1 MKDRIA
7 ALFLFLTFFG
17 LYVYTAAPHLAPYRD
32 AGEMVTVLHTLGVAH
47 PPGYPLYTLIGKAAS
62 LFHLGNF
69 SYQINLLSGLCA
81 ALALVV
87 FFWTLKTWVSTFV
100 SLICVAFVGVSH
112 PFWELACV
120 SEMYSLGV
128 LWLALLFYVY
138 FVVKNTA
145 FFFFLLGLGLGVR
158 MDLLLLIPIFSFWMW
173 RQNKLSV
180 FACVVTFLL
189 GTSIYLY
196 LTVRSSTDPWIDW
209 GNPETLMATFASATR
224 KSYSGTLDLLSLSY
238 KKGENFGV
246 NMSLFLTHVKNTWG
260 WVGCALLLL
269 GLWRRLQKNRSDGLL
284 VLTVWLVMGPVFLF
298 LANMPPNPH
307 SVAIVEASYL
317 FPLVVMVFFL
327 AWGVEGFI
335 ESRWRTAAAVLLLL
349 TFPWEASQGYHRSSK
364 RDNYF
369 VRDFIANVWR
379 SVPPNAV
386 VVFHDDVQ
394 LFSLWT
400 SQLIEKS
407 RPDVRLIATGLSSSP
422 WYWDMLS
429 RWPVNRGESTSLKD
443 TQGWERLIDVSLPY
457 PVVAGYDIEF
467 DKIAPFHLSPQGFLV
482 EVSKSKKDKRGAPV
496 NNVLKHFGLYRSRA
510 MYGETPDFFS
520 TDLIGDQARAH
531 HQQAFHLM
539 LSKDNAAPWYF
550 QRSGH
555 LDDTFVRPWSDLGFY
570 FYELGRWP
578 DAEKTYEKALM
589 GFRTILDLAVR
600 YKSLPDVLNGIR
612 GDYATSL
619 THMGVVQEKMGRLED
634 ARRYYEMSLQSAPN
648 AQAHFNLAVTY
659 WGKDWLRVA
668 QHMEAALRLN
678 PQMPGAA
685 QYLEKA
691 RRMAHHE

>member
-1 MKDRIA
+1 MKDRLA

-17 LYVYTAAPHLAPYRD
+17 LYVFTAAPHLAPYRD

-47 PPGYPLYTLIGKAAS
+47 PPGYPLYTLIGKVAS
-62 LFHLGNF
+62 LFPFGNF
-69 SYQINLLSGLCA
+69 SYQINLFSGLCA

-87 FFWTLKTWVSTFV
+87 FFWTLKTWTSPIVSMAC
-100 SLICVAFVGVSH
+100 IAFVGVSH
-112 PFWELACV
+112 PFWELAVV

-128 LWLALLFYVY
+128 LWLAMLFYVY
-138 FVVKNTA
+138 FVVKNSP

-158 MDLLLLIPIFSFWMW
+158 MDLLLLIPIFAFWMW
-173 RQNKLSV
+173 RQNRLPK
-180 FACVVTFLL
+180 FACGVTFLL
-189 GTSIYLY
+189 GASIYLY
-196 LTVRSSTDPWIDW
+196 LTVRSAADPWIDW

-246 NMSLFLTHVKNTWG
+246 NMGLFMTHVKNTWG
-260 WVGCALLLL
+260 WVGSALLLWGVWSSL
-269 GLWRRLQKNRSDGLL
+269 RKNRSESFL
-284 VLTVWLVMGPVFLF
+284 VLTVWVVMGPVFLF

-327 AWGVEGFI
+327 AWGVQGVLDV
-335 ESRWRTAAAVLLLL
+335 RWRTAATVLLLL
-349 TFPWEASQGYHRSSK
+349 TLPFEVIQGYHRSSK

-369 VRDFIANVWR
+369 VRDFLTNVWR
-379 SVPPNAV
+379 SVPNNAAI
-386 VVFHDDVQ
+386 VFHDDVQ

-400 SQLIEKS
+400 SQLLDKK

-422 WYWDMLS
+422 WYWDMLA
-429 RWPVNRGESTSLKD
+429 RWPVKRGEPVSLKES
-443 TQGWERLIDVSLPY
+443 QGWQQLIDSSLPS

-467 DKIAPFHLSPQGFLV
+467 DKVAPFFLSPQGFLV
-482 EVSKSKKDKRGAPV
+482 EVSKNKKEKSGTPV
-496 NNVLKHFGLYRSRA
+496 MNVLKHFGLYRSRA

-539 LSKDNAAPWYF
+539 LAKDNAAAWYF
-550 QRSGH
+550 ERSGY
-555 LDDTFVRPWSDLGFY
+555 LDDTFVRSWADLGYY

-578 DAEKTYEKALM
+578 DAEKTYEKALV
-589 GFRTILDLAVR
+589 GFRTVLDMAIR
-600 YKSLPDVLNGIR
+600 YKSLPDVVMGIR
-612 GDYATSL
+612 SDYAISL
-619 THMGVVQEKMGRLED
+619 THMGVVQEKLGRPED
-634 ARRYYEMSLQSAPN
+634 ARRYYEESLQASPN

-659 WGKDWLRVA
+659 WGKDWMRVV
-668 QHMEAALRLN
+668 QHLEAALRLN
-678 PQMPGAA
+678 PQMPGAM

-691 RRMAHHE
+691 RQMIRHE